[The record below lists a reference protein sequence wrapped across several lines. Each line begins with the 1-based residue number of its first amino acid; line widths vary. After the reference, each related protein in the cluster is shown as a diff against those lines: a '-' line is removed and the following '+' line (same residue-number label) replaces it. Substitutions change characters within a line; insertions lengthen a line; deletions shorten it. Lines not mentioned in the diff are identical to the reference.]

1 MATFNKFDCFVGDVG
16 LKLHNLHTDTLKV
29 FLTNSAPSVSADA
42 VFTDLTDL
50 ATKNGYTAGGMDVTN
65 TYSQTGGVGS
75 LGSAD
80 TIVWTAT
87 AADDGT
93 GLGGGAFRYAVLYN
107 DGAAAK
113 NLIGWWDYA
122 SAITVA
128 SGETFTVDFGA
139 TILTLT

>member
-1 MATFNKFDCFVGDVG
+1 MATFNKFECFVGDVG
-16 LKLHNLHTDTLKV
+16 LKLHDLNTDTLRV

-50 ATKNGYTAGGMDVTN
+50 ATLNGYTAGGEDVTN
-65 TYSQTGGVGS
+65 TYSQTTGTGNLAGT
-75 LGSAD
+75 D
-80 TIVWTAT
+80 IVWTAT
-87 AADDGT
+87 ADDDGT

-113 NLIGWWDYA
+113 NLIGWWDYG

-128 SGETFTVDFGA
+128 DGETFTVDFGA
-139 TILTLT
+139 TILTLA

>member
-1 MATFNKFDCFVGDVG
+1 MAAFNKFECFVGDVG

-29 FLTNSAPSVSADA
+29 FLTNSAPSVSLDA

-50 ATKNGYTAGGMDVTN
+50 ATKNGYTAGGADTTN
-65 TYSQTGGVGS
+65 TYSQTTGTGNLAGT
-75 LGSAD
+75 D
-80 TIVWTAT
+80 IVWTAT

-107 DGAAAK
+107 DTAAAK
-113 NLIGWWDYA
+113 NLIGWWDYG

-139 TILTLT
+139 TILTLA